1 MEGVLCKLKFDKQ
14 GLIPAIVV
22 DHKQG
27 DVLMLGYMSRESLEK
42 TLAEGYTCFWSR
54 SRQKLWTKGETSGHK
69 QKILEIVAD
78 CDYDALLVRVEQVGG
93 TACHTGQRSCFHNL
107 IMGEEGVHSG

>member
-69 QKILEIVAD
+69 QKVLEIVAD
-78 CDYDALLVRVEQVGG
+78 AITTHCSYELNRWEAQLATQASALLSQSNYG
-93 TACHTGQRSCFHNL
+93 
-107 IMGEEGVHSG
+107 